1 VKLIKGWRKTPWQD
15 AIWFRKATLAINS
28 TQASAKEHRMKGFTP
43 DLFDRLLGQPVRN
56 GVVATR
62 LTVDELKDAVARD
75 LEALLNTRSTIRD
88 GALAAYP
95 ECQAS
100 MVSYGLCD
108 FADRSLSS
116 PLDRAAICASIE
128 STIARHEPRLR
139 NVKAQLEVREESV
152 NRLDFSITGLLVGS
166 LSQEPVNFDAV
177 LQPSTLQYSI
187 RASGVR
193 KAARPAAGSG
203 AAAVPVAAITGA

>member
-1 VKLIKGWRKTPWQD
+1 
-15 AIWFRKATLAINS
+15 
-28 TQASAKEHRMKGFTP
+28 MKGFTP
-43 DLFDRLLGQPVRN
+43 DLFDRLLGLPVRN

-62 LTVDELKDAVARD
+62 LTVEELKDAVARD

-88 GALAAYP
+88 GELAAYP
-95 ECQAS
+95 ECGAS
-100 MVSYGLCD
+100 MVSYGMCD

-116 PLDRAAICASIE
+116 PTDRAAICASIE

-139 NVKAQLEVREESV
+139 DVKAQLEVREESV

-177 LQPSTLQYSI
+177 MQPTTLQYSI
-187 RASGVR
+187 RASAPR
-193 KAARPAAGSG
+193 KGARQPVSAAVLAPA
-203 AAAVPVAAITGA
+203 AAAVPVVAGA